1 MDHLLLSILLGVIV
15 FCLVLLFTPDLG
27 MKGAMKKR
35 YKKYFK
41 SDRVEDLHDQ
51 VIKERRRLGNLS
63 SGRNKLISKELEHM
77 IAASGLKMTAQEFL
91 IAWVLITFLPML
103 VLGLFTRSMISA
115 LGIGIVGFTVLPL
128 LLRRARNQ
136 RREAFTQQLGE
147 VLVMIGNSLKGG
159 FSFQQAMESVA
170 NDMLPP
176 ISSEFELAIR
186 EIRFG
191 VSLEEAL
198 QHMSARL
205 QNQDLDIF
213 VSAVLTSAKV
223 GSNLSEILDTISAT
237 IKDRI
242 RIKQEIRV
250 LTAQGR
256 ISGIIIG
263 LLPVFLLLALMI
275 LNPDY
280 FGAFFQTT
288 MGRVMLGAS
297 VFLEFIGFM
306 AIKKITNIGY

>member
-1 MDHLLLSILLGVIV
+1 MDSLLLSILLGIIV
-15 FCLVLLFTPDLG
+15 FCLVVLFTPDLG

-41 SDRVEDLHDQ
+41 SERAEDLHDQ
-51 VIKERRRLGNLS
+51 MLKERKRLGKLS
-63 SGRNKLISKELEHM
+63 SGQSKLISKELEHM

-91 IAWVLITFLPML
+91 IAWILITFLPML
-103 VLGLFTRSMISA
+103 VLGILTQNLISA
-115 LGIGIVGFTVLPL
+115 LGIGILGFTVLPL

-136 RREAFTQQLGE
+136 RREAFTRQLGE
-147 VLVMIGNSLKGG
+147 VLVVIGNSLKGG

-170 NDMLPP
+170 SDMLPP
-176 ISSEFELAIR
+176 ISTEFELAIR

-223 GSNLSEILDTISAT
+223 GSNLSEILDTIAAT

-242 RIKQEIRV
+242 RIKQEVRV

-256 ISGIIIG
+256 ISGLIIG
-263 LLPVFLLLALMI
+263 LLPVFLLVVLMI
-275 LNPDY
+275 MNPDY
-280 FGAFFQTT
+280 FGTFFKST
-288 MGRVMLGAS
+288 MGRIMLGTSAL
-297 VFLEFIGFM
+297 LELIGFM
-306 AIKKITNIGY
+306 IIKKLTNIGY